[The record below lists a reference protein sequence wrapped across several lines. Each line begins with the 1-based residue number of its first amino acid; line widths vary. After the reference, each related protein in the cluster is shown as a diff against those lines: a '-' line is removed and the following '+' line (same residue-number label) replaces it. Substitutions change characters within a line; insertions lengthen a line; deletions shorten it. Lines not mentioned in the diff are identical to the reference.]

1 MRSDFIFDRLNENEV
16 KNFEIK
22 IDEEKYFF
30 RGIFMNPDASV
41 VTVSK
46 PTIKRLTI
54 KDNIFKP
61 FLDASVM
68 VNDQTHIIKTR
79 KNLIEFL
86 DLETFLHVIM
96 MKQYM
101 KVVKNIENLTS

>member
-1 MRSDFIFDRLNENEV
+1 MRSDFIFDRLNDKEV

-46 PTIKRLTI
+46 PT
-54 KDNIFKP
+54 
-61 FLDASVM
+61 
-68 VNDQTHIIKTR
+68 H
-79 KNLIEFL
+79 
-86 DLETFLHVIM
+86 
-96 MKQYM
+96 
-101 KVVKNIENLTS
+101 